1 MKPRSDL
8 FVKVKVSVDT
18 SSHVAPIAVVQK
30 KSPEE
35 SKESHIDTYLN
46 SLGHKITTL
55 GTYSYCESSNQL
67 WVKCYVAIKGIKNHP
82 KDKIEVRFTE

>member
-1 MKPRSDL
+1 MFRDIDLTSEIPSEEVLHSSMKPRSDL
-8 FVKVKVSVDT
+8 FAKVKVSVDT

-55 GTYSYCESSNQL
+55 GTYSYCESSN
-67 WVKCYVAIKGIKNHP
+67 
-82 KDKIEVRFTE
+82 